1 MRDPLDNYLR
11 HLPGETAAPDLA
23 ARIGA
28 AVAERRRARVMWRRI
43 GVVTCAC
50 ALLGGALVLISWSHV
65 VETLVAPL
73 IAVDVNS
80 LARAVDTLLASPSDT
95 FTAWMDAGLTWQAA
109 QAEGIGLVFTFG
121 VALLSAAAFG
131 GLAQLLN
138 QRGPSEYSH

>member
-23 ARIGA
+23 SRIGT

-43 GVVTCAC
+43 GLVTCAC
-50 ALLGGALVLISWSHV
+50 AFLGGSLVLVSWSHV

-95 FTAWMDAGLTWQAA
+95 FTAWMEAGLTWQAA
-109 QAEGIGLVFTFG
+109 QAEGSGLVFTFG

-138 QRGPSEYSH
+138 GRGPSQYSH